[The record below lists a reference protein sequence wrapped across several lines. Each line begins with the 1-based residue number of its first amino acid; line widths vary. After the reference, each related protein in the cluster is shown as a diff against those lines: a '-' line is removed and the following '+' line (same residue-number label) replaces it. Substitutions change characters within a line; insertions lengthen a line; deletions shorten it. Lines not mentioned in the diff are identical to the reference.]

1 MSQPTSPEEINFD
14 WETVARALVKEHGIT
29 DGIWRISLRLRFGG
43 VTAGWAG
50 PTSPSNQ
57 SFVPTGIVGVES
69 VSLVR
74 ATSLE
79 QPLAFD
85 AVALLAPKARA
96 RPAKASATA
105 KPRRKVKSA

>member
-1 MSQPTSPEEINFD
+1 MSQPTSPDEINFD

-43 VTAGWAG
+43 VTAGWAE
-50 PTSPSNQ
+50 PTSPSDRR
-57 SFVPTGIVGVES
+57 FVPTGVVGVES

-85 AVALLAPKARA
+85 AVALLAPKSRA
-96 RPAKASATA
+96 RPAKAAA
-105 KPRRKVKSA
+105 KARPRRKLKAA